1 MILGG
6 EAFKNFTDQSYCG
19 WFKHPAVPQ
28 VEGMFFSICA
38 IWFHVYVNP
47 SGSLDVF
54 PSGQYE
60 SLGINLNLHHLTE
73 VFRHLKPSP

>member
-19 WFKHPAVPQ
+19 WFKNPAVPQ
-28 VEGMFFSICA
+28 VERMFFLFCA
-38 IWFHVYVNP
+38 IGFHVFVYLHSYVNR

-54 PSGQYE
+54 PSGQYK
-60 SLGINLNLHHLTE
+60 SLGIITICIT
-73 VFRHLKPSP
+73 